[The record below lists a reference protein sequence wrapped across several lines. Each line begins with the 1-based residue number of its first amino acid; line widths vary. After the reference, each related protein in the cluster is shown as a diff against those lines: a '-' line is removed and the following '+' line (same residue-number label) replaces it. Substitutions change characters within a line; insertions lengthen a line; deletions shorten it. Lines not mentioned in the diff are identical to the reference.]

1 MTLIKEP
8 RRCRW
13 NVRDLILCR
22 FNLNFHAYL
31 SNVPAGSNIYP
42 QPDISSPLPPSACQL
57 PSPPSPM
64 ASPKDLST
72 PQCPAEQHAW
82 LLIYQKRLGRGTP
95 LAKALNRQ
103 FPEREHNNIFI
114 HASRVRDAKGDV
126 QAQLQD
132 LAEQCPWYEKP
143 LEEGE
148 PGYALMKN
156 LEKEQKARDRKEQKQ
171 KRREREQQQPG
182 KVEPFSNS

>member
-1 MTLIKEP
+1 MTSIQEP

-13 NVRDLILCR
+13 NVRDLIMCR

-64 ASPKDLST
+64 ASPKDFST
-72 PQCPAEQHAW
+72 PKCPAEQHAW
-82 LLIYQKRLGRGTP
+82 LLIYQKRLGRGTL

-103 FPEREHNNIFI
+103 LPEREHNNIFI
-114 HASRVRDAKGDV
+114 HASPVRDAKGDV
-126 QAQLQD
+126 QTQLQD
-132 LAEQCPWYEKP
+132 LAEQFPWYEKP
-143 LEEGE
+143 PEKGE
-148 PGYALMKN
+148 PGYAPMKE
-156 LEKEQKARDRKEQKQ
+156 LERQQEARDRKEQRQ
-171 KRREREQQQPG
+171 KLRGGEQEQGG
-182 KVEPFSNS
+182 KVEPFSDS